1 VVLGFS
7 QDGACSDLFENL
19 SVISLKRDLRVLA
32 TYLFSHCIA
41 SKIRHISFFT
51 CTACAL
57 YSIALPIAVLPLHHK
72 WNPRQ
77 LGNLKRG
84 KTRKQ
89 SYFRPFSLTYC
100 TFSAIKYL
108 GKIPNSF
115 YNMKEE
121 RDFGVGPWLY

>member
-1 VVLGFS
+1 LHVL
-7 QDGACSDLFENL
+7 E
-19 SVISLKRDLRVLA
+19 
-32 TYLFSHCIA
+32 
-41 SKIRHISFFT
+41 
-51 CTACAL
+51 
-57 YSIALPIAVLPLHHK
+57 SIALPIAVLPLHHN

-115 YNMKEE
+115 YNMKAVKGE
-121 RDFGVGPWLY
+121 RDLGAGPGLY